1 VYGWYSDNSVFLED
15 PGVYLRPGVY
25 SVVVLEESRPRGSSR
40 TNFQVLV
47 LVLVLV
53 LESQVFDNNT
63 GLAICVRSVSDPK
76 HERWL
81 VQEIRPR
88 PVSSAC
94 TKTCSGLQYKL
105 GTMDI
110 GLPRAHDSP
119 QYIVDCCT
127 LVSDVSRQRLRSTSR
142 HQLVG
147 RTYQCRPS
155 LQRAQ
160 TRHSP

>member
-1 VYGWYSDNSVFLED
+1 MSSRILED
-15 PGVYLRPGVY
+15 QFSSPCPCP
-25 SVVVLEESRPRGSSR
+25 RPRPRPRKFKSSKSVPALC
-40 TNFQVLV
+40 NGVSAV
-47 LVLVLV
+47 VGLV